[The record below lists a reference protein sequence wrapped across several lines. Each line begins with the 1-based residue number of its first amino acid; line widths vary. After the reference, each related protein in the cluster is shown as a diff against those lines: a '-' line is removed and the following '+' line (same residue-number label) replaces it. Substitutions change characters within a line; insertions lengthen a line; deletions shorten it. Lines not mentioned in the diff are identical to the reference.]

1 MFPRQLYSDIPL
13 SNINCCYFPVLPYR
27 CLCLYKHDRELAALS
42 GSELKVN
49 SLGTLLFPEEKI

>member
-13 SNINCCYFPVLPYR
+13 SNINCCYFPGLPYR

-42 GSELKVN
+42 GFELKITC
-49 SLGTLLFPEEKI
+49 LGLLLFPEEKT